1 MYLQHMIL
9 SHHYEPEYGSPIKPM
24 IPEAELL
31 HYLDVLDARMYDMRK
46 AVNETEPG
54 QFSERLWSLD
64 NRRIYNH
71 GEI

>member
-1 MYLQHMIL
+1 MWNISRYYLKL
-9 SHHYEPEYGSPIKPM
+9 FEKYN
-24 IPEAELL
+24 L
-31 HYLDVLDARMYDMRK
+31 HYIDLIDARMYDMRK